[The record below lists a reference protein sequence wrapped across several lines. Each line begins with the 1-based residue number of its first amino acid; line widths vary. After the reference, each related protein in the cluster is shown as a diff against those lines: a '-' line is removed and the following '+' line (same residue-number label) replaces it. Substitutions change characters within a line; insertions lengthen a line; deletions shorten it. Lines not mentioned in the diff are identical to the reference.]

1 MYIWL
6 YFNKLQLEMTR
17 IIRSANIKVGSF
29 TIEIS
34 LWAKDEG
41 DNEFGNQFAPFFY
54 QHHGQVKGMCIRKH
68 KISFPDWKVIDTT
81 ISWKA
86 HTKC

>member
-1 MYIWL
+1 
-6 YFNKLQLEMTR
+6 MTR

-54 QHHGQVKGMCIRKH
+54 QHHGQGNVH
-68 KISFPDWKVIDTT
+68 KKTQNFFP
-81 ISWKA
+81 
-86 HTKC
+86 